1 MTTPET
7 IRKQSAEKYPILV
20 DFTNKLPT
28 GATISSATSAA
39 YDLVDNSDV
48 SATLIN
54 GTTKTDTSVTVKLQA
69 GITNHKYKIT
79 VTATLSDSF
88 SVLEEDF
95 YLEIIDQ

>member
-1 MTTPET
+1 MTTPIT
-7 IRKQSAEKYPILV
+7 IRKQSNEKYPVLV
-20 DFTNKLPT
+20 DFTNNLPST
-28 GATISSATSAA
+28 TTISSATSAA
-39 YDLVDNSDV
+39 YDLKDNSNV

-54 GTTKTDTSVTVKLQA
+54 ATTNTTTGVTVKLQA
-69 GITNHKYKIT
+69 GTTSKKYKIT